1 MKLSELKPCAVCNGK
16 ITPIWYVLRI
26 SQAIIKPNA
35 ANTVLGLRQMFGGSI
50 ALAEAMAP
58 EPDCV
63 LVMGD
68 QEPSLMHEVFVCQA
82 CFLERPLNM
91 AILMES
97 SRTDEASSVT
107 A

>member
-1 MKLSELKPCAVCNGK
+1 MKLSELKPCAVCGGK
-16 ITPIWYVLRI
+16 LVPIWYVLRI
-26 SQAIIKPNA
+26 SQAMLKPNA

-68 QEPSLMHEVFVCQA
+68 QEPLLMDEIHVCQA
-82 CFLERPLNM
+82 CFLEKSLDMPV
-91 AILMES
+91 LMES
-97 SRTDEASSVT
+97 TREDGAPVIAT
-107 A
+107 